1 MSYRMTQFEREQF
14 LTDVHVGILS
24 ITEEGRGPLTVPVWY
39 GYVPGGELSVWM
51 SKASRK
57 VALLERAGRFSL
69 CVQTEQTPYRY
80 VSVEGPI
87 TSVEAADLERDARPI
102 ARRYLGVEE
111 GDVYVTRMADVIA
124 RGEDVVFRMRPERWL
139 TADYARQR
147 SEDAGE

>member
-1 MSYRMTQFEREQF
+1 MSYRMTQIERELF
-14 LTDVHVGILS
+14 LADVRVGILS
-24 ITEEGRGPLTVPVWY
+24 ITDEGRGPMAVPVWY
-39 GYVPGGELSVWM
+39 GYTPGGELSVWM

-87 TSVEAADLERDARPI
+87 TSVAQTDLERDARPI

-111 GDVYVTRMADVIA
+111 GDAYVAKMAEAIA
-124 RGEDVVFRMRPERWL
+124 SGEDLVFRMRPERWL
-139 TADYARQR
+139 TADYSRQR
-147 SEDAGE
+147 SE